1 MNIHNLPKY
10 GYEGATRDDW
20 DTYDIGWF
28 ITLDLIGLTTIGEI
42 GGVSKL
48 LPPCIVCGI
57 KRECFTVKGTAN
69 RNSNTTRKNHYER
82 LSIIIPIF
90 LKQFC
95 PQNKSKCFSMQFCT
109 EAFSKLNHSY
119 HSSNSKYSFGKYLR
133 HYSKPTFSE
142 TNKKHISLPNH
153 LANSS
158 NLIQ

>member
-69 RNSNTTRKNHYER
+69 RNYNTTRKNHYER

-95 PQNKSKCFSMQFCT
+95 PQNTFRCSSVL
-109 EAFSKLNHSY
+109 KLFQSLITHIIQAILNIPLGNIYVIIRSQHSVKQIK
-119 HSSNSKYSFGKYLR
+119 N
-133 HYSKPTFSE
+133 TFPYK
-142 TNKKHISLPNH
+142 TT
-153 LANSS
+153 
-158 NLIQ
+158 